1 MQSQMLIQNSVGS
14 VADQRLVES
23 LLEKWN
29 PSLSHIPA
37 NTPLERLRLAN
48 TAVMCESFAGYLRS
62 LDEDTLAV
70 NVGPY
75 TKFAYRVLLDTFPN
89 LIAHELVSV
98 QAMTSPV
105 GIIFYLDF
113 IYENNKGLVTAGD
126 IVPSQFNSNYSSEYI
141 DGAIVATGDGVNY
154 GGGGTTLSGTVQWTP
169 IRVPVASTGA
179 YTCTLK
185 EINAT
190 TGATVQTGF
199 FNADGTAD
207 TTEDLTAGT
216 INFQNG
222 SLASVRFSATP
233 ASGNAIRLYYTYDG
247 EANAIRPRM
256 KLDVKKMI
264 VEAKPRRLTTVFSV
278 EALQDL
284 RSQQGMNLESQI
296 SGAATRE
303 IALGIDREIVD
314 LLFQMS
320 VNTPATF
327 DRVPPAGISEIDHL
341 RSLITVMS
349 QVSYLIHKKTLRA
362 PANWVVASP
371 EGSALYEQ
379 LLSHGDYRPLWTP
392 SGAETTA
399 PIEAPQPLGT
409 HGQFGIYRSGL
420 LTNKW
425 RTFVDPYFARDYIM
439 LGLRG
444 DDFTDSG
451 FVWSPYTL
459 LEMTPTHMDPVTG
472 TYTKGFLS
480 RDALVPVRPEFYGQV
495 RILNL

>member
-1 MQSQMLIQNSVGS
+1 MHSQMLIQNSIGS
-14 VADQRLVES
+14 VADQRLVEA
-23 LLEKWN
+23 LLDKWS

-48 TAVMCESFAGYLRS
+48 TAVMCESFAHYLRS
-62 LDEDTLAV
+62 LDEDTLSV

-98 QAMTSPV
+98 QAMTSPI

-113 IYENNKGLVTAGD
+113 IYENNKGLVQAGD
-126 IVPSQFNSNYSSEYI
+126 LIPSNFNANYSSEYI
-141 DGAIVATGDGVNY
+141 DGAILATGDGVNY
-154 GGGGTTLSGTVQWTP
+154 GGGGSFLASTVQWIP
-169 IRVPVASTGA
+169 IRVPNATSGYSVTI
-179 YTCTLK
+179 K
-185 EINAT
+185 EIDAT
-190 TGATVQTGF
+190 TGADVQTGT
-199 FNADGTAD
+199 FNADGTAN
-207 TTEDLTAGT
+207 TATDLASGT

-222 SLASVRFSATP
+222 AITGVKFDTIPL
-233 ASGNAIRLYYTYDG
+233 SGNAIRLYYTYDG

-264 VEAKPRRLTTVFSV
+264 VEAKPRRLTTIFSV

-341 RSLITVMS
+341 RSLVTVMS
-349 QVSYLIHKKTLRA
+349 SVSYLIHKKTLRA
-362 PANWVVASP
+362 PANWAVASP
-371 EGSALYEQ
+371 EGSALFEQ
-379 LLSHGDYRPLWTP
+379 LMSHGDYRPLWTP
-392 SGAETTA
+392 QGADTTA
-399 PIEAPQPLGT
+399 PIEMPQPLGT
-409 HGQFGIYRSGL
+409 HGQFGIYRAGL
-420 LTNKW
+420 LSNKW
-425 RTFVDPYFARDYIM
+425 RMFVDPYFARDYIM

-472 TYTKGFLS
+472 TYQKGFLS